1 MHNFMDT
8 FITELFSTNYD
19 YPQNKISMW
28 RNKSEGSK
36 WRWILKDL
44 DYTGFHKPVTYN
56 MFDYMFQTGEP
67 ESDEYYD
74 STYDG
79 NIAICQQLYKKMMSF
94 SEFREMFI
102 NHFVVYLGDFLRP
115 SITKKTIM
123 EMVCQIRDEV
133 VPTYSVYHDMGTL
146 EHFDESINEIVDFWE
161 KRPKAIY
168 DQLSHFFYPWGDYF
182 CYDRK

>member
-123 EMVCQIRDEV
+123 EMTEEQKKIS
-133 VPTYSVYHDMGTL
+133 TSL
-146 EHFDESINEIVDFWE
+146 KFWE
-161 KRPKAIY
+161 MQERKKKQVERWLKLPLMSNEEVEEMMANRE
-168 DQLSHFFYPWGDYF
+168 FFQ
-182 CYDRK
+182 KKHS